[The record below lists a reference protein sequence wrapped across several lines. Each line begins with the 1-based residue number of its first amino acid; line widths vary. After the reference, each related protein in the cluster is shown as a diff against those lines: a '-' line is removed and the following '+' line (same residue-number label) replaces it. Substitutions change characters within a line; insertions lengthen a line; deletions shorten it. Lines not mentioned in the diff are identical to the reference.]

1 MGHHR
6 ARPPRLRRV
15 MGIAI
20 VAVVAVL
27 AAAGLSGTVIAAGSA
42 PAAGAVDTPT
52 EGSSDVPSPE
62 VTGPVAGTPW
72 SISPG
77 DYAERGYTQQ
87 EFFLHGTARAYL
99 NDGAWGDDGRWN
111 ARVNPD
117 AAAPYTTRIL
127 VRRPADPARF
137 NGTVLVEWMNVS
149 AGFDVEPDYVW
160 TRDELIRRGYAY
172 VGVSAQAVGVNAM
185 KANNPTRYEP
195 LAHPGDAFS
204 YDMFSQAAMAA
215 LEPADGGPQPLG
227 DLTGDVERV
236 LADGESQ
243 SGGRLITYVNSVH
256 PLVRLFDGFLI
267 HSAAGGAAL
276 SQPSAAGA
284 PTTPSIPGGDVPR
297 PVTRIR
303 TDRQEPVLLFNTE
316 TDVVPFSN
324 LGPSG
329 IHEQPDAASLRIWE
343 VTGTAHVDTELVGNL
358 DCGGAPVN
366 DGPQTYA
373 LSAAVRHLDRWVD
386 SGRPAPRG
394 PRISVTD
401 GVIDRD
407 PATGLAKGGIRLPDV
422 AVPTRTLSGSR
433 PPGAGGGNLFCFLAG
448 ARDPWNGDAD
458 PWDGQADLDPSPT
471 PEPVL
476 SERYAS
482 HEDYVRRVTVA
493 ALLSTLR
500 GHVLPQD
507 VAAIVQTARDAEVP

>member
-15 MGIAI
+15 LGI
-20 VAVVAVL
+20 AVL
-27 AAAGLSGTVIAAGSA
+27 AATGLTGTLVATSTASATAARSGA
-42 PAAGAVDTPT
+42 PAAD
-52 EGSSDVPSPE
+52 SSDVPSPD

-72 SISPG
+72 SVSPA
-77 DYAERGYTQQ
+77 DYAEGGYTQQ

-111 ARVNPD
+111 AKVNPD

-127 VRRPADPARF
+127 VRRPADPAKF

-160 TRDELIRRGYAY
+160 TRDELMRRGYAY
-172 VGVSAQAVGVNAM
+172 VGVSAQAVGVNHV
-185 KANNPTRYEP
+185 KGNNPTRYQP

-215 LEPADGGPQPLG
+215 VEPADGGPQPLG

-256 PLVRLFDGFLI
+256 PLVRVFDGFLI

-297 PVTRIR
+297 PIARIR
-303 TDRQEPVLLFNTE
+303 TDREEPVLLFNTE

-343 VTGTAHVDTELVGNL
+343 VTGTSHVDTHLVGNL

-366 DGPQTYA
+366 DGPENYA
-373 LSAAVRHLDRWVD
+373 LSAAVRHLDRWV
-386 SGRPAPRG
+386 SAGRPAPRG
-394 PRISVTD
+394 PRITVTD
-401 GVIDRD
+401 GAVVRD
-407 PATGLAKGGIRLPDV
+407 AATGLAKGGIRLPDV

-433 PPGAGGGNLFCFLAG
+433 PPGSAGGTLFCILAG
-448 ARDPWNGDAD
+448 SRDPWNGDAD
-458 PWDGQADLDPSPT
+458 AWDGQAGLDPSPT

-476 SERYAS
+476 SELYAS

-493 ALLSTLR
+493 ALISTLR
-500 GHVLPQD
+500 GYVLPQD
-507 VAAIVQTARDAEVP
+507 VAAIVQTARDADVP

>member
-1 MGHHR
+1 MGNHR
-6 ARPPRLRRV
+6 ARRLRLRRV
-15 MGIAI
+15 VGI
-20 VAVVAVL
+20 AVL
-27 AAAGLSGTVIAAGSA
+27 AATGLAATFVPPVSAASGTPAG
-42 PAAGAVDTPT
+42 DTP
-52 EGSSDVPSPE
+52 DVPSPE

-72 SISPG
+72 SVSPT
-77 DYAERGYTQQ
+77 DYAQRGYTQQ
-87 EFFLHGTARAYL
+87 EFFLHGTARSYL

-111 ARVNPD
+111 AKVNPD
-117 AAAPYTTRIL
+117 AEAPYTTRIL
-127 VRRPADPARF
+127 VRRPSDPAAF
-137 NGTVLVEWMNVS
+137 NGTVVVEWMNVS

-160 TRDELIRRGYAY
+160 TRNELMRRGYAY
-172 VGVSAQAVGVNAM
+172 VGVSAQAVGVNHLRG
-185 KANNPTRYEP
+185 NNPTRYSG

-215 LEPADGGPQPLG
+215 ISPADGGPQPLG
-227 DLTGDVERV
+227 DITDDVERV

-297 PVTRIR
+297 PTARIR
-303 TDRQEPVLLFNTE
+303 TDREEPVLLFNTE

-329 IHEQPDAASLRIWE
+329 IHEQPDAATLRIWE
-343 VTGTAHVDTELVGNL
+343 VTGTSHVDTQLVGNL

-366 DGPQTYA
+366 DGPENYA
-373 LSAAVRHLDRWVD
+373 LSAALRHLDRWV
-386 SGRPAPRG
+386 STGRPAPRG
-394 PRISVTD
+394 ARITVTD
-401 GVIDRD
+401 GAVVRD
-407 PATGLAKGGIRLPDV
+407 AATGLAKGGIRLPDV
-422 AVPTRTLSGSR
+422 TVPTRTLSGSR
-433 PPGAGGGNLFCFLAG
+433 PSGTPGGNLFCILAG

-458 PWDGQADLDPSPT
+458 PWDGQAGIDPSPT

-476 SERYAS
+476 SELYPS

-493 ALLSTLR
+493 TLIASLR
-500 GHVLPQD
+500 GYVLPQD
-507 VAAIVQTARDAEVP
+507 TTAIVETARNADVPS